1 MNYKPLIFEQKQIIA
16 LYNENNW
23 TSYTKHPKQLIQGL
37 KHSLYSYAAYDDN
50 TLVGLIRVVGDGET
64 IIYVQD
70 ILVLPKYQRK
80 HIGTTLINHILAR
93 YAHVRQIIL
102 TTDQTKKQ
110 KAFYEQCGFKA
121 FNDLSLTGYYYE
133 KKT

>member
-1 MNYKPLIFEQKQIIA
+1 MIYKPLIFEEKQIIT
-16 LYNENNW
+16 LYNQNNW
-23 TSYTKHPKQLIQGL
+23 TSYTAHPSQLMKGL
-37 KHSLYSYAAYDDN
+37 KQSLYCHAAYDEN

-64 IIYVQD
+64 IIYIQD

-80 HIGTTLINHILAR
+80 QIGRKLINHILER
-93 YAHVRQIIL
+93 YNHVRQIVL
-102 TTDQTKKQ
+102 TTDQTEKQ

-121 FNDLSLTGYYYE
+121 FDECSLTGYYYE